1 MNRLKTVLKDRSGQG
16 TPMILAVV
24 VCCLILACVVF
35 EYMRL
40 MIVAQGVRDSVQ
52 SAIVAVATENWD
64 EAYPG
69 LREGYSGGYQL
80 SGSSWTK
87 NVTTGNVYDRLQQV
101 LGLVYEDGRYLKYAG
116 PDLEYRF
123 YDLHME
129 LENAPLVPLR
139 AGGDYAA
146 QCDGNGHGGGAPF
159 FRVRPFASHADHH
172 EAERQICSPVLDFVY
187 FCLTVFHSAK
197 KCLCVLPPG
206 RHCCANG
213 IMRTEEHIDLLI

>member
-1 MNRLKTVLKDRSGQG
+1 MSRLKTVLKDRSGQG

-40 MIVAQGVRDSVQ
+40 VIVAQGVRDSVQ

-101 LGLVYEDGRYLKYAG
+101 LGLVYEDGRYLGRKDMEFLAK
-116 PDLEYRF
+116 ERF
-123 YDLHME
+123 RY
-129 LENAPLVPLR
+129 LR
-139 AGGDYAA
+139 Y
-146 QCDGNGHGGGAPF
+146 
-159 FRVRPFASHADHH
+159 
-172 EAERQICSPVLDFVY
+172 
-187 FCLTVFHSAK
+187 
-197 KCLCVLPPG
+197 
-206 RHCCANG
+206 
-213 IMRTEEHIDLLI
+213 

>member
-80 SGSSWTK
+80 SGSSWTQ

-129 LENAPLVPLR
+129 LENAPLAPSRRRGLR
-139 AGGDYAA
+139 
-146 QCDGNGHGGGAPF
+146 
-159 FRVRPFASHADHH
+159 S
-172 EAERQICSPVLDFVY
+172 S
-187 FCLTVFHSAK
+187 
-197 KCLCVLPPG
+197 
-206 RHCCANG
+206 
-213 IMRTEEHIDLLI
+213 M

>member
-1 MNRLKTVLKDRSGQG
+1 MRTPYYREQALEGIAREVITAYDPNLYYGVPRMIPIEDIIEAQGITLEYQCLRKTGCVLGETIFDDGG
-16 TPMILAVV
+16 AI
-24 VCCLILACVVF
+24 I
-35 EYMRL
+35 YDYDMRL
-40 MIVAQGVRDSVQ
+40 VIVAQGVRDSVQ

-80 SGSSWTK
+80 SGSSWTQ

-129 LENAPLVPLR
+129 LENAPLAPSAPAGITQFNVTGTVTVEVPLSF
-139 AGGDYAA
+139 GF
-146 QCDGNGHGGGAPF
+146 GH
-159 FRVRPFASHADHH
+159 
-172 EAERQICSPVLDFVY
+172 
-187 FCLTVFHSAK
+187 
-197 KCLCVLPPG
+197 LPPMQITMKLNAKYVP
-206 RHCCANG
+206 RF
-213 IMRTEEHIDLLI
+213 

>member
-52 SAIVAVATENWD
+52 SVIVAVATENWD

-129 LENAPLVPLR
+129 LENAPLAPSAPEGITQLNVTGTVTVEVPLSF
-139 AGGDYAA
+139 GF
-146 QCDGNGHGGGAPF
+146 GH
-159 FRVRPFASHADHH
+159 
-172 EAERQICSPVLDFVY
+172 
-187 FCLTVFHSAK
+187 
-197 KCLCVLPPG
+197 LPPMQITMKLNAKYVP
-206 RHCCANG
+206 RF
-213 IMRTEEHIDLLI
+213 

>member
-40 MIVAQGVRDSVQ
+40 VIVAQGVRDSVQ

-80 SGSSWTK
+80 SGSSWTQ

-123 YDLHME
+123 LRSAHGVGE
-129 LENAPLVPLR
+129 RPACPLR
-139 AGGDYAA
+139 ASRDYPA
-146 QCDGNGHGGGAPF
+146 QCDRNGHGGGALSF
-159 FRVRPFASHADHH
+159 GFGH
-172 EAERQICSPVLDFVY
+172 
-187 FCLTVFHSAK
+187 
-197 KCLCVLPPG
+197 LPPMQITMKLNAKYVP
-206 RHCCANG
+206 RF
-213 IMRTEEHIDLLI
+213 

>member
-69 LREGYSGGYQL
+69 LREGYSG
-80 SGSSWTK
+80 
-87 NVTTGNVYDRLQQV
+87 RLP
-101 LGLVYEDGRYLKYAG
+101 AF
-116 PDLEYRF
+116 RF
-123 YDLHME
+123 
-129 LENAPLVPLR
+129 
-139 AGGDYAA
+139 
-146 QCDGNGHGGGAPF
+146 
-159 FRVRPFASHADHH
+159 
-172 EAERQICSPVLDFVY
+172 VLDKECHY
-187 FCLTVFHSAK
+187 RE
-197 KCLCVLPPG
+197 CV
-206 RHCCANG
+206 
-213 IMRTEEHIDLLI
+213 

>member
-129 LENAPLVPLR
+129 LENAPLTPS
-139 AGGDYAA
+139 
-146 QCDGNGHGGGAPF
+146 GAEG
-159 FRVRPFASHADHH
+159 ASGAFSSSMC
-172 EAERQICSPVLDFVY
+172 RS
-187 FCLTVFHSAK
+187 
-197 KCLCVLPPG
+197 
-206 RHCCANG
+206 
-213 IMRTEEHIDLLI
+213 

>member
-1 MNRLKTVLKDRSGQG
+1 MSRLKTVLKDRSGQG

-40 MIVAQGVRDSVQ
+40 VIVAQGVRDSVQ

-80 SGSSWTK
+80 SGSSWMQ

-116 PDLEYRF
+116 RIWNIAFMICAWNWKTPR
-123 YDLHME
+123 LH
-129 LENAPLVPLR
+129 
-139 AGGDYAA
+139 
-146 QCDGNGHGGGAPF
+146 
-159 FRVRPFASHADHH
+159 
-172 EAERQICSPVLDFVY
+172 
-187 FCLTVFHSAK
+187 
-197 KCLCVLPPG
+197 PP
-206 RHCCANG
+206 RRRESRSS
-213 IMRTEEHIDLLI
+213 M

>member
-69 LREGYSGGYQL
+69 LREGIREATSF
-80 SGSSWTK
+80 
-87 NVTTGNVYDRLQQV
+87 
-101 LGLVYEDGRYLKYAG
+101 
-116 PDLEYRF
+116 P
-123 YDLHME
+123 
-129 LENAPLVPLR
+129 
-139 AGGDYAA
+139 
-146 QCDGNGHGGGAPF
+146 
-159 FRVRPFASHADHH
+159 VRPGQRMS
-172 EAERQICSPVLDFVY
+172 
-187 FCLTVFHSAK
+187 
-197 KCLCVLPPG
+197 LPG
-206 RHCCANG
+206 MCMTGCNRCWAWCTRMGG
-213 IMRTEEHIDLLI
+213 I

>member
-80 SGSSWTK
+80 SGSSWTQ

-116 PDLEYRF
+116 RIWNTAF
-123 YDLHME
+123 T
-129 LENAPLVPLR
+129 
-139 AGGDYAA
+139 
-146 QCDGNGHGGGAPF
+146 
-159 FRVRPFASHADHH
+159 
-172 EAERQICSPVLDFVY
+172 ICTWNWKMPR
-187 FCLTVFHSAK
+187 
-197 KCLCVLPPG
+197 LPPPRRRG
-206 RHCCANG
+206 LRSS
-213 IMRTEEHIDLLI
+213 M

>member
-1 MNRLKTVLKDRSGQG
+1 M
-16 TPMILAVV
+16 
-24 VCCLILACVVF
+24 ILACVVF

-129 LENAPLVPLR
+129 LENAPLAPSAPEGITQLNVTGTVTVEVPLSF
-139 AGGDYAA
+139 GF
-146 QCDGNGHGGGAPF
+146 GH
-159 FRVRPFASHADHH
+159 
-172 EAERQICSPVLDFVY
+172 
-187 FCLTVFHSAK
+187 
-197 KCLCVLPPG
+197 LPPMQITMKLNAKYVP
-206 RHCCANG
+206 RF
-213 IMRTEEHIDLLI
+213 

>member
-40 MIVAQGVRDSVQ
+40 VIVAQGVRDSVQ

-80 SGSSWTK
+80 SGSSWTQ
-87 NVTTGNVYDRLQQV
+87 N
-101 LGLVYEDGRYLKYAG
+101 EDGRYLKYAG

-129 LENAPLVPLR
+129 LENAPLAPSAPAGITQLNVTGTVTVEVPLSF
-139 AGGDYAA
+139 GF
-146 QCDGNGHGGGAPF
+146 GH
-159 FRVRPFASHADHH
+159 
-172 EAERQICSPVLDFVY
+172 
-187 FCLTVFHSAK
+187 
-197 KCLCVLPPG
+197 LPPMQITMKLNAKYVP
-206 RHCCANG
+206 RF
-213 IMRTEEHIDLLI
+213 